1 MSPKHWICIIALAI
15 LVSAGAAPAA
25 APALKVTDRFA
36 VGEAGGWD
44 YLAVDADTHRLFV
57 SRADRVMV
65 LDTRDGKLLGTI
77 PDTAGVHS
85 VVLVPAL
92 GRGFT
97 SNGRA
102 NTITEFNLAD
112 LKTVRTIAIDAQ
124 NPDAMLYDAFSGH
137 LFTFNGRS
145 HDATI
150 VDAKG
155 GKTIATIVLGGKPE
169 FAVSDGHGKVY
180 VNIEDTAEMKRID
193 TRANTVDATWKLDNC
208 TDPTGLAIDSAHAR
222 LFSVCQNGRMAVT
235 DARTGKAVA
244 GVAIGAGPDAATFDA
259 ARGLVF
265 SSNGE
270 DGTLTVIEQE
280 SPDTYRVL
288 ANVPTQ
294 KSARTM
300 ALDEKG
306 HRIYLVAAEFDPAP
320 PATEQQPHPRPS
332 VRAGTF
338 TFIAVG
344 DGDAAAAS
352 GEFFHIQPVRPVA
365 ELLPIALAQKPPVEA
380 GEFRAPDLVEVT
392 TLDPTIRLDIRY
404 ATTRNFLG
412 TPLYSQARAFLQRP
426 AAEAVVRVQRALAR
440 DGYGLLIHDAYRPW
454 YVTRIFWDA
463 TPPDK
468 HNFVADPAQGS
479 RHNRG
484 CAVDLT
490 LYDLKTGRAV
500 EMPSLYDEMSDRAY
514 PTYAGGSDA
523 ARHLRDLLRQRM
535 EAEGFT
541 VYEFEW
547 WHFDYKD
554 WKSYGIQNVRFEDL
568 AGPARTQH

>member
-1 MSPKHWICIIALAI
+1 MCMQPLIGVVLLTAI
-15 LVSAGAAPAA
+15 AGATPAA
-25 APALKVTDRFA
+25 PPNLAVTQRFA
-36 VGEAGGWD
+36 VGAAGGWD
-44 YLAVDADTHRLFV
+44 YLSVDADTHRLFV

-102 NTITEFNLAD
+102 NTITEFDLTS

-124 NPDAMLYDAFSGH
+124 NPDAMLYDAPSGH
-137 LFTFNGRS
+137 LLTFNGRS
-145 HDATI
+145 LDATV
-150 VDAKG
+150 VDARA
-155 GKTIATIVLGGKPE
+155 GKPVATIPLGGKPE

-180 VNIEDTAEMKRID
+180 VNIEDTAELKRID
-193 TRANTVDATWKLDNC
+193 TERNLVDATWKLGNC
-208 TDPTGLAIDSAHAR
+208 TEPTGLALDATHAR
-222 LFSVCQNGRMAVT
+222 LFSVCQNGTMAVT
-235 DARTGKAVA
+235 DARSGQAVA
-244 GVAIGAGPDAATFDA
+244 SVAIGAGPDAAAYDA
-259 ARGLVF
+259 ARGLIF

-270 DGTLTVIEQE
+270 DGTLTVIRQD
-280 SPDTYRVL
+280 SADSYRVL
-288 ANVPTQ
+288 TNVPTQ

-300 ALDEKG
+300 ALDEKAQ
-306 HRIYLVAAEFDPAP
+306 RIYLVGAEFDPPP

-332 VRAGTF
+332 VRAESF
-338 TFIAVG
+338 TVIVV
-344 DGDAAAAS
+344 GDAAAPDDAS
-352 GEFFHIQPVRPVA
+352 FFHIQPVRPVA
-365 ELLPIALAQKPPVEA
+365 ELLPIALAQKPPAER
-380 GEFRAPDLVEVT
+380 GEFRVPDLVEVA
-392 TLDPTIRLDIRY
+392 TLDPTIKLDIRY

-426 AAEAVVRVQRALAR
+426 AAEALVRVQRTLAH

-454 YVTRIFWDA
+454 YVTKIFWDA
-463 TPPDK
+463 TPSDK
-468 HNFVADPAQGS
+468 HEFVADPSQGS

-490 LYDLKTGRAV
+490 LYDLNTGRAV
-500 EMPSLYDEMSDRAY
+500 EMPSLYDEMTERAY

-535 EAEGFT
+535 EAQGFA
-541 VYEFEW
+541 VYESEW
-547 WHFDYKD
+547 WHFDYRD

-568 AGPARTQH
+568 DHANGTPH